1 MLRSFVGFA
10 DMKVSFQAELQQHL
24 QQLAQTTAAS
34 VPKRPVTS
42 RLSDAAQTMLGT
54 DELWQGLRGRVFGA
68 DGKAVSEYILRSRA
82 KLVSALAS
90 DIAGFRLGR

>member
-54 DELWQGLRGRVFGA
+54 DEL
-68 DGKAVSEYILRSRA
+68 
-82 KLVSALAS
+82 
-90 DIAGFRLGR
+90 